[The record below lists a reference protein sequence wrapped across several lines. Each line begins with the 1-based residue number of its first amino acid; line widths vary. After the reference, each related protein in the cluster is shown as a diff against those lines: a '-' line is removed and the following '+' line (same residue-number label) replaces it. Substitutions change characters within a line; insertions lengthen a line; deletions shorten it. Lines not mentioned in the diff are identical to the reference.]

1 MNCTFRCMNFLAH
14 AYLSFEHPQ
23 ILVGNMISDF
33 VKGAAKDRYAND
45 VRQGIMLHRNI
56 DEYTDN
62 HPATKNAKEIF
73 RPYYRLYSGAI
84 IDILY
89 DHFLAN
95 DAELFTEDSLKIFT
109 RSVYT
114 ALEDQSAH
122 LPERFVPVLA
132 YMSAE
137 DWLFHYRYTS
147 GMQKSLRGLIRRA
160 AYLSESDTAY
170 QLFLDNYKALE
181 GYYHEFFPD
190 VKQFAKQRFNE
201 LLG

>member
-45 VRQGIMLHRNI
+45 VRQGIMLHRYI

-95 DAELFTEDSLKIFT
+95 DTELFTEASLKSFT

-114 ALEDQSAH
+114 VLEDQSAN
-122 LPERFVPVLA
+122 LPEHFIPVLA
-132 YMSAE
+132 YMSTE
-137 DWLFHYRYTS
+137 DWLYHYKYTS

-170 QLFLDNYKALE
+170 QLFLDNYNAIE
-181 GYYHEFFPD
+181 GYYRDFFPD
-190 VKQFAKQRFNE
+190 VKQFAKQRLNE

>member
-1 MNCTFRCMNFLAH
+1 
-14 AYLSFEHPQ
+14 
-23 ILVGNMISDF
+23 MISDF

-45 VRQGIMLHRNI
+45 VRQGIMLHRYI

-62 HPATKNAKEIF
+62 HPATKHAKEIF

-95 DAELFTEDSLKIFT
+95 DTELFTEASLKNFT
-109 RSVYT
+109 RSVYIV
-114 ALEDQSAH
+114 LQDQSAH
-122 LPERFVPVLA
+122 LPEHFIPVLA
-132 YMSAE
+132 YMSTE
-137 DWLFHYRYTS
+137 DWLYHYRYTS

-170 QLFLDNYKALE
+170 QLFLDNYKAIE
-181 GYYHEFFPD
+181 ECYKEFFPD

>member
-1 MNCTFRCMNFLAH
+1 MNFLAH
-14 AYLSFEHPQ
+14 AYLSFDHPQ

-33 VKGAAKDRYAND
+33 VKGAEKDRYAND
-45 VRQGIMLHRNI
+45 VRQGIMLHRYI

-84 IDILY
+84 MDILY

-95 DAELFTEDSLKIFT
+95 DPKLFNELSLKAFT
-109 RSVYT
+109 TSVYT
-114 ALEDQSAH
+114 VLESHSAH
-122 LPERFVPVLA
+122 LPDHFVPVLA
-132 YMSAE
+132 YMSTE
-137 DWLFHYRYTS
+137 DWLYNYRFNS
-147 GMQKSLRGLIRRA
+147 GMQKSLRGLVRRA
-160 AYLSESDTAY
+160 TYLSESDTAY

-181 GYYHEFFPD
+181 GYYQDFFPD

>member
-1 MNCTFRCMNFLAH
+1 MNFLAH

-33 VKGAAKDRYAND
+33 VKGAAKDRYAYD
-45 VRQGIMLHRNI
+45 VRQGIMLHRYI

-95 DAELFTEDSLKIFT
+95 DPQLFNELSLKAFT
-109 RSVYT
+109 TSVYT
-114 ALEDQSAH
+114 VLENHSAH
-122 LPERFVPVLA
+122 LPDHFVPVLA
-132 YMSAE
+132 YMSTE
-137 DWLFHYRYTS
+137 DWLYNYRYNS
-147 GMQKSLRGLIRRA
+147 GMQKSLKGLIRRA

-181 GYYHEFFPD
+181 GYYQDFFPD
-190 VKQFAKQRFNE
+190 VKQFAKERFDE

>member
-1 MNCTFRCMNFLAH
+1 MNFLAH

-45 VRQGIMLHRNI
+45 VRQGIMLHRYI

-95 DAELFTEDSLKIFT
+95 DPMLFDEITLKAFT
-109 RSVYT
+109 QSVYT
-114 ALEDQSAH
+114 VLEDHSAH
-122 LPERFVPVLA
+122 LPEHFVPVLA
-132 YMSAE
+132 YMSTD
-137 DWLFHYRYTS
+137 DWLFNYRYTS
-147 GMQKSLRGLIRRA
+147 GMQKSLRGLVRRA

-170 QLFLDNYKALE
+170 QLFLDNYKAIE
-181 GYYHEFFPD
+181 GYYHDFFPD
-190 VKQFAKQRFNE
+190 VKQFAKQRFTE